1 MKLATVSKPIQ
12 ELILNI
18 CSLFP
23 KDIPTKL
30 LNPPQFSDLLQ
41 LIHTAI
47 LQILNTNKEYE
58 EMIQRLEGD
67 VRNHIR
73 IEQQLKIQIESIQ
86 EKLEEQEK
94 IGCLVNLNFIIGIK
108 QTQRSTKRKRERSR
122 KIEE

>member
-94 IGCLVNLNFIIGIK
+94 IRCLVNLNIIIGIK